1 MSGVNTPSPKLPLTP
16 LGSPALSKLAVP
28 NATAT
33 LMLQGLAIFIFSL
46 LHYLLAY
53 VIRASSGTPQPG
65 VQSGSQDVKAE
76 PVYSIFPVENEEFVY
91 GAWEKKVILDDQV
104 ILDMMLG
111 LLSSNGGVHVEQIM

>member
-33 LMLQGLAIFIFSL
+33 LMLQG
-46 LHYLLAY
+46 
-53 VIRASSGTPQPG
+53 ASSGTPQPG